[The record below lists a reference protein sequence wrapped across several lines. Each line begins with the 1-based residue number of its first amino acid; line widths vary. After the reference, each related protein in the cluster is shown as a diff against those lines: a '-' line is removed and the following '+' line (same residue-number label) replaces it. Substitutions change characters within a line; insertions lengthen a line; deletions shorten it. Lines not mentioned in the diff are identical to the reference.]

1 MWNRYYYSDA
11 GNGFKLPETPLEPLM
26 MALNAKQKR
35 FDVSKE
41 LSDTIYDA
49 AIDALPQD
57 RKRADEIVGGWR
69 TKVDDLVAKYDGD
82 YSQILPELNSL
93 KRQIK
98 NELSPGAQ
106 GAQIVT
112 HKNLYGERLKAEQE
126 RLAKGEITQNQLEN

>member
-1 MWNRYYYSDA
+1 MWNRYYYSA
-11 GNGFKLPETPLEPLM
+11 PTEFKLEETPLQPLM

-35 FDVSKE
+35 FDVSKQ
-41 LSDTIYDA
+41 LSDDIYDS

-82 YSQILPELNSL
+82 YAQILPELNSL

-106 GAQIVT
+106 GAQIIT
-112 HKNLYGERLKAEQE
+112 HKGLYGERLKAEQE